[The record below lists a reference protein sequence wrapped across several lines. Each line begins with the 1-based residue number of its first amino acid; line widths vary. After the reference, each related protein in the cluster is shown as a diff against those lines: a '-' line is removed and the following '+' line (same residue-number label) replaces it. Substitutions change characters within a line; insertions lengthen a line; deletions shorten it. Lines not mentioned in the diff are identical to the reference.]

1 MPNLAAVM
9 KDEIRRLARKEI
21 KAETAAA
28 KRSVT
33 QHRKDITELRR
44 QVRELTREVAYLR
57 RQEQKRLGTA
67 PAAAADAAVTPRFSP
82 GWVSAHRDRLQ
93 LSAADYGELVGV
105 SALTIYNWEK
115 GRTKPAR
122 QQLAAWAEVRTLGK
136 RDALKRL
143 EMVADR

>member
-21 KAETAAA
+21 KAETANA
-28 KRSVT
+28 KRSLA
-33 QHRKDITELRR
+33 QHRKDITELKR
-44 QVRELTREVAYLR
+44 QVRDLTREVTYLR
-57 RQEQKRLGTA
+57 RQERKRVGTA
-67 PAAAADAAVTPRFSP
+67 SASETAVTPRFSP
-82 GWVSAHRDRLQ
+82 GWVEAHRDRLQ

-115 GRTKPAR
+115 GKTKPRR

-136 RDALKRL
+136 RDALQRL
-143 EMVADR
+143 EMSGV

>member
-21 KAETAAA
+21 KAETATA
-28 KRSVT
+28 KRSVA
-33 QHRKDITELRR
+33 QHRKDITELKR
-44 QVRELTREVAYLR
+44 QVRDLTRQVTYLR
-57 RQEQKRLGTA
+57 RQEHKRVGTA
-67 PAAAADAAVTPRFSP
+67 SAPGPAVTPRFSP
-82 GWVSAHRDRLQ
+82 GWVEAHRGRLE

-105 SALTIYNWEK
+105 SAMTIYNWEK
-115 GRTKPAR
+115 GKTKPGP

-143 EMVADR
+143 EMTGA